1 MKMNKAN
8 LAYLIISK
16 MARLKPIGL
25 SEEDKQ
31 NPVESIIPNRVQKLI
46 DLHKKNH
53 YEYPWT
59 HEDKNERTFEY
70 RKSLRPNTYQYNVEA
85 I

>member
-1 MKMNKAN
+1 MKMNKAH
-8 LAYLIISK
+8 LIEINTSN

-31 NPVESIIPNRVQKLI
+31 NPVESIIPDRVLKLI
-46 DLHKKNH
+46 DLYKKNH
-53 YEYPWT
+53 YQYPWT

-70 RKSLRPNTYQYNVEA
+70 RKSLRPNTYQYSIA
-85 I
+85 QS